1 MPNPSPTNPSS
12 GLPDNESG
20 WVTLLKK
27 YRLPILL
34 VGHVLMFLGI
44 YWIAFSLRFDLRI
57 PEKYI
62 ANIKATMPLVLGI
75 KILVFYFM
83 GSIHGWWRY
92 VTFSDFITL
101 LKAAGAATVAVVLLD
116 HFVLGNL
123 QIPRGVILSD
133 LILTIVLIGGLRS
146 ISRVWDERIAIF
158 HSSRGLDRAL
168 FIGSDFA
175 AAKMA
180 HLINSQPNNQTRIV
194 GLVSAKKIP
203 GKKKRFS
210 DMRVVGAASDLK
222 DLVEHYRASN
232 VFVPSGS
239 LPAKVLRELLDVASE
254 QGFKVRVVSPLDQS
268 LAGSSKIPMRDVSV
282 EDLLRRDPVSLDTT
296 KIESWIAGKRILVTG
311 AGGSIGSE
319 LCRQIT
325 KFNPASVVL
334 LGRGENRIF
343 HIEREL
349 KASVY
354 AGDLLPRIA
363 SVTDLPRMEEIF
375 STHQPDVVFHA
386 AAHKHVPL
394 VEANVGEAVQNNIYG
409 TKVVADMSV
418 KHNVERFVLVSTDKS
433 VNPTSVMGCTKQMA
447 ERYCLALGGEPQI
460 STRFIVTRFGNVL
473 GSAGSV
479 IPVFQQQIQ
488 KGGPITITDSRMTRF
503 FMTIPEASQL
513 VLQAAA
519 MGEGGE
525 IFVLEMGKQ
534 VRIEDM
540 ARDLIRLAGLQADA
554 IDIVYTGIRPGEKL
568 YEELYYDDEQVMKT
582 GHEKILSAYHRVREL
597 SDVNADVQSLIDLV
611 FSPPEKTRQRLRELV
626 PEYFV
631 PEENSLPD
639 PSKVAQEEPVAQ
651 EG

>member
-1 MPNPSPTNPSS
+1 MLQPSDTNSS
-12 GLPDNESG
+12 SDLPENESG
-20 WVTLLKK
+20 WVAFLKK

-44 YWIAFSLRFDLRI
+44 YWVAFSLRFDFRI
-57 PEKYI
+57 PEKYLH
-62 ANIKATMPLVLGI
+62 NIKATLPLVLGV
-75 KILVFYFM
+75 KMLVFFLM

-101 LKAAGAATVAVVLLD
+101 LKAAGTATVAIVLVD
-116 HFVLGNL
+116 HFVLGDL
-123 QIPRGVILSD
+123 QIPRGVVLTD

-168 FIGSDFA
+168 FIGSNFT

-180 HLINSQPNNQTRIV
+180 HLINSQPNNKTRVV
-194 GLVSAKKIP
+194 GLVSAKKIS
-203 GKKKRFS
+203 GKKQRFS
-210 DMRVVGAASDLK
+210 DMRVVGAACDLNE
-222 DLVEHYRASN
+222 LVDHYRATN

-239 LPAKVLRELLDVASE
+239 LPAKDMRELLDVAS
-254 QGFKVRVVSPLDQS
+254 QRGFKVRVVSPLDQS

-296 KIESWIAGKRILVTG
+296 KIESLIAGKKVLVTG

-325 KFNPASVVL
+325 RFNPASVVL

-349 KASVY
+349 RTSEY
-354 AGDLLPRIA
+354 DGDLIPRIA
-363 SVTDLPRMEEIF
+363 SVTDLPRMEEVF
-375 STHQPDVVFHA
+375 SSYQPDVVFHA

-447 ERYCLALGGEPQI
+447 ERYCLALGGEPQVN
-460 STRFIVTRFGNVL
+460 TRFIVTRFGNVL

-525 IFVLEMGKQ
+525 IFVLEMGEQ

-540 ARDLIRLAGLQADA
+540 ARDLIRLAGLPADS

-568 YEELYYDDEQVMKT
+568 YEELYYDDEEVMKT
-582 GHEKILSAYHRVREL
+582 GHKKILSAYHRVRKL
-597 SDVNADVQSLIDLV
+597 SDVNEDIRSLIDLV
-611 FSPPEKTRQRLRELV
+611 FAPPEETRQRLRELV

-639 PSKVAQEEPVAQ
+639 PSVAPQPV
-651 EG
+651 E